1 MTDCIAKRIRFW
13 RLYQTILN
21 EKGNPFKLYPA
32 YETDGSPKHYAGINS
47 FGEDGRKM
55 PVLTVVYLY
64 REKRCRI
71 CVYIE
76 NDLDTY
82 NQLFA
87 HKDEI
92 EREVGME
99 LVWKNGEKNKN
110 TRWIK
115 REIQFYQNDEAEWR
129 EEIEKSLPFVEKFI
143 AAVKPYVY
151 C

>member
-1 MTDCIAKRIRFW
+1 
-13 RLYQTILN
+13 
-21 EKGNPFKLYPA
+21 
-32 YETDGSPKHYAGINS
+32 
-47 FGEDGRKM
+47 
-55 PVLTVVYLY
+55 
-64 REKRCRI
+64 
-71 CVYIE
+71 
-76 NDLDTY
+76 
-82 NQLFA
+82 
-87 HKDEI
+87 
-92 EREVGME
+92 ME